1 VRSFL
6 VVSFP
11 AQRFVAARV
20 GSLLGGALRGGL
32 AAFGDLETALLARGL
47 AARMLRRSTFALAC
61 ATLLIV
67 ALAAPPLVLV
77 ARGVLA
83 ALASGPPVRGVLIR
97 GVLSSITYGALT
109 APP

>member
-1 VRSFL
+1 MSRCARSW
-6 VVSFP
+6 SR
-11 AQRFVAARV
+11 ASRRT
-20 GSLLGGALRGGL
+20 GSWLRASGRGWAGRCAGASRP
-32 AAFGDLETALLARGL
+32 
-47 AARMLRRSTFALAC
+47 FALAC

>member
-1 VRSFL
+1 MCSLL

-11 AQRFVAARV
+11 AHRFMAARV
-20 GSLLGGALRGGL
+20 GSRLGEALRGGL
-32 AAFGDLETALLARGL
+32 AAFGDLGTALLARGL

-97 GVLSSITYGALT
+97 GVLSSITYGALA

>member
-1 VRSFL
+1 MRSL
-6 VVSFP
+6 LGVSFP
-11 AQRFVAARV
+11 AHRFVAARV
-20 GSLLGGALRGGL
+20 GSRLGGALRGGL
-32 AAFGDLETALLARGL
+32 AAFGDLGTALLARGL
-47 AARMLRRSTFALAC
+47 ATRMLRRSTFALAC

-67 ALAAPPLVLV
+67 ALAATPLVLV

-83 ALASGPPVRGVLIR
+83 ALASGPIIRGTLVR

>member
-1 VRSFL
+1 MRSL
-6 VVSFP
+6 LGVSFP
-11 AQRFVAARV
+11 AHRFVAARV
-20 GSLLGGALRGGL
+20 GSRLGGALRGGL
-32 AAFGDLETALLARGL
+32 AAFGDLGTALLARGL

-67 ALAAPPLVLV
+67 ALAATPLVLV

-83 ALASGPPVRGVLIR
+83 ALASGPLVRGTLVR
-97 GVLSSITYGALT
+97 GVLSSFTCGALA